1 MYTISPSHDKEDEM
15 KSSVPFGEL
24 PALEVDLQLYSGV
37 EPIVRYVAKLA
48 GFYPPE
54 PVEVCIMNLIP
65 VLFVSFRATE
75 NR

>member
-1 MYTISPSHDKEDEM
+1 MDSKFHFPLRHDREDEM

-37 EPIVRYVAKLA
+37 EPIIRYVAKLA

-54 PVEVCIMNLIP
+54 LVEVGRRICL
-65 VLFVSFRATE
+65 L
-75 NR
+75 

>member
-1 MYTISPSHDKEDEM
+1 M

-37 EPIVRYVAKLA
+37 EPIIRYVAKLA

-54 PVEVCIMNLIP
+54 LVEVGRRICL
-65 VLFVSFRATE
+65 L
-75 NR
+75 